1 MWVEIRKRFQYKK
14 MRFDSFNKLFLIL
27 EQTVVVALE
36 GLKRYP
42 LTHFYRLL
50 LICETSDRSI
60 AGSN

>member
-50 LICETSDRSI
+50 IIC
-60 AGSN
+60 